1 MPSTAAPSLPPGSR
15 WPGVLSPES
24 NGVDFSQTE
33 DQLLVRT
40 LAREFANREAAATIK
55 ECDESACFNRDFLKK
70 MAAAGLLGLS
80 IPSRYGGT
88 GNDYVALGLACEEL
102 EYVDTSLRVILSVHI
117 GLNSLTLL
125 TWGTEEQKR
134 RWLVPQARGD
144 KAATFA
150 ITEPSAGSDV
160 AGIQTHARRDGT
172 DYVLSGEKMWI
183 SLADVAD
190 HFAVVAWTDTEKK
203 KSRDHSGLSVFLL
216 ERGVKGL
223 TTATIHGKLG
233 VRAGNTGSISL
244 DDVRVPE
251 ANRLGF
257 EGEGFKIAMFALD
270 QGRYTV
276 AAGATGLIRACLD
289 ASVEYAQTR
298 TTFGRPIAEHQLVK
312 EMIAEMAGDY
322 EACRLLW
329 LRAGWLKNQG
339 KRNTRETSLAKLY
352 GCAAAEKAAANAV
365 QVHGAYGYSS
375 EYNVERFYRNARG
388 AQIYEGTREIHKL
401 LQADY
406 ALGLRADKPLRCTLP
421 IPE

>member
-1 MPSTAAPSLPPGSR
+1 
-15 WPGVLSPES
+15 
-24 NGVDFSQTE
+24 VDFSFTG
-33 DQLLVRT
+33 DQVLVAK

-55 ECDESACFNRDFLKK
+55 KCDETACFNRDFLKK

-80 IPSRYGGT
+80 LPQRYGGT
-88 GNDYVALGLACEEL
+88 GNDYIALGLACEEL
-102 EYVDTSLRVILSVHI
+102 EYVDTSLRVVLSVHV

-125 TWGTEEQKR
+125 TWGTEEQKQ
-134 RWLVPQARGD
+134 RWLVPQAKGD
-144 KAATFA
+144 KVATFA
-150 ITEPSAGSDV
+150 MTEPGAGSDV
-160 AGIQTHARRDGT
+160 AGIQTHAHRDGS

-190 HFAVVAWTDTEKK
+190 HFAVLAWTDTEKK
-203 KSRDHSGLSVFLL
+203 KSRDHTGLSVLLL
-216 ERGVKGL
+216 ERGMKGL

-244 DDVRVPE
+244 DEVRVPE
-251 ANRLGF
+251 ANRLGS

-276 AAGATGLIRACLD
+276 AAGSTGLIRACLD
-289 ASVEYAQTR
+289 ASVEYARTR
-298 TTFGRPIAEHQLVK
+298 TTFGQPIAEHQLVK
-312 EMIAEMAGDY
+312 EMIAQMAGDY

-329 LRAGWLKNQG
+329 LKAGWLKNQG

-352 GCAAAEKAAANAV
+352 GCAAAEQAASSAI
-365 QVHGAYGYSS
+365 QIHGAYGYSS
-375 EYNVERFYRNARG
+375 EYNVERFYRNAKG

-421 IPE
+421 KPE